1 MASQTSLEFAS
12 LDATDWTRQQ
22 QQDDAALQSLLH
34 ASAEGGESGVLD
46 LNRDLDVG
54 EKADDAEDF
63 EDISDDDLPEEEETS
78 GGIGLEGPGL
88 TDDGGTSHE
97 ADDLFG
103 DADGD
108 DLFGRDSS
116 PLEQEAHDGVHIKSG
131 SSSQVIG
138 GHLTLPSLDSTTDF
152 REINFDAE
160 PKPFGAANQ
169 DLSIPAP
176 AETQDEL
183 LKQIWP
189 KFRKGSV
196 INWTELLPP
205 KIAHHIPKKPAK
217 TPKPV
222 NLTKVSLDLAPDQ
235 ERVFR
240 VSAASSKNKWQR
252 ETDAKAKGCVAILE
266 ESSDE
271 QSSPE
276 EFDWEDAN
284 ANERIGN
291 VTWTDLELMCDDWEA
306 RLDPVVPDLENFE
319 EPDEMAM
326 DDEDAAWL
334 AEFGVP
340 AAKRRK
346 TSHSGS
352 DVLTLPSF
360 PVPSFDDFE
369 RVTSHVAKRPI
380 LDLNDPQ
387 LLVDYQDAHPSKR
400 LRLGAIYT
408 RGANEDFSKAIRNRF
423 NLSNDEAY
431 DALKENHQNKVRA
444 TLATINIE
452 HSMPALKLQW
462 PYYRVK
468 LYTREARSYHRPA
481 LKFNKFMNQ
490 NITFSKS
497 GLRKRKHMKNLT
509 TQQIFEKS
517 TDLSLADNSSA
528 MLLEYSEEHPTVL
541 SNFGMGSKIINYYRR
556 KDAEDTTRPKLDV
569 GETNTLQPE
578 DRSPFAQ
585 FGRVAPGETVPTLHN
600 AMYRA
605 PVFKQDNKDTDF
617 LMMRSTTGVNGSS
630 WHIRNIDHLFVV
642 GQQLPSMEIP
652 GPQSRKFTNA
662 AKNRMRMLAFRKI
675 RHSPNNTVRIDE
687 ITSHIADS
695 SDMQNRQKLKE
706 FIKYHKD
713 EKVWRVKSGDVIPDE
728 ATVRSWVK
736 PEDICTIDAM
746 QVGLRHLEDAGYGRT
761 DEAEEE
767 SEEEKEGDSLEQRL
781 APWKT
786 TKSFLDASAGK
797 AMLQLHGEGDPS
809 GCGLAFSF
817 IKTSMKGGFLD
828 SVQRSG
834 PQSTSADHIAQE
846 RKANGGHRYNV
857 DKQNIAYAEAINDI
871 WQKQRE
877 SLSNTKEP
885 TEDVD
890 MEHPLEIEDSYGV
903 AATPYSA
910 ATPANFDDSAS
921 ALSRFSS
928 SSRKGRTMRIVRRVR
943 NKNGQYEEVAEIV
956 RDQRVW
962 REYLKRRHAIDA
974 ELKDVYEARPTGDA
988 EFDRKE
994 QIRIKKELMR
1004 LERNKERR
1012 HAREKQKGIFR
1023 PSAEP
1028 EAPAG
1033 SPSATPAISE
1043 KPTGTTR
1050 KCANCGQAGHIKTN
1064 KKLCP
1069 LLNGTMKPE
1078 DSGLDHGFGAI
1089 ATPFAT

>member
-1 MASQTSLEFAS
+1 MANQTTAVDFSSLGEA
-12 LDATDWTRQQ
+12 DWSRQQ
-22 QQDDAALQSLLH
+22 EQDDAALQKLLN
-34 ASAEGGESGVLD
+34 ASAEGGDSGVLD

-63 EDISDDDLPEEEETS
+63 EDISDDDLPDEEEAS

-103 DADGD
+103 DADAD

-116 PLEQEAHDGVHIKSG
+116 PVEQDAHDGVQIKSAD
-131 SSSQVIG
+131 SFQNIN
-138 GHLTLPSLDSTTDF
+138 HRLTLPSLDTTTGYQSL
-152 REINFDAE
+152 NFDPE
-160 PKPFGAANQ
+160 PKPFDGANQ

-183 LKQIWP
+183 LEQIWP
-189 KFRKGSV
+189 KFKKGTV
-196 INWTELLPP
+196 IDWTELLPP
-205 KIAHHIPKKPAK
+205 KKAHHVPKKPNK
-217 TPKPV
+217 PPKPV
-222 NLTKVSLDLAPDQ
+222 NPTKVNVDLAPDQ
-235 ERVFR
+235 ERSFR
-240 VSAASSKNKWQR
+240 VHAASASNRWQR
-252 ETDAKAKGCVAILE
+252 EAEAKAKGYIAIIE

-271 QSSPE
+271 QSASE
-276 EFDWEDAN
+276 EFDWRDPTSDEVV
-284 ANERIGN
+284 GN

-306 RLDPVVPDLENFE
+306 GLNPQIEEVDPE
-319 EPDEMAM
+319 EPDEMAL

-334 AEFGVP
+334 KEFGVP

-346 TSHSGS
+346 TGYADSE
-352 DVLTLPSF
+352 VLSTPLY

-369 RVTSHVAKRPI
+369 RITSYVAKRPI

-387 LLVDYQDAHPSKR
+387 LLIDSLDQHPAKR
-400 LRLGAIYT
+400 LRLSGNFE
-408 RGANEDFSKAIRNRF
+408 RGANADFSKAIKSRF

-481 LKFNKFMNQ
+481 LKFNKFLNQ
-490 NITFSKS
+490 NITFSKPA
-497 GLRKRKHMKNLT
+497 LRKRKHMKNLT

-541 SNFGMGSKIINYYRR
+541 SNFGMGNKIVNYYRR
-556 KDAEDTTRPKLDV
+556 KDAEDTTRPKLEV

-585 FGRVAPGETVPTLHN
+585 FGTVDPGETVPTLHN

-605 PVFKQDNKDTDF
+605 PVFKQDTKETDF
-617 LMMRSTTGVNGSS
+617 LMMRSTTGINGSS

-642 GQQLPSMEIP
+642 GQQLPSVEIP

-662 AKNRMRMLAFRKI
+662 AKNRMRMIAFRKI

-713 EKVWRVKSGDVIPDE
+713 EKVWRVKTGDVIPDE
-728 ATVRSWVK
+728 TTVRSWVK

-761 DEAEEE
+761 DVAEEE
-767 SEEEKEGDSLEQRL
+767 SDDEKESDSLEQRL

-786 TKSFLDASAGK
+786 TKNFLDASAGK

-828 SVQRSG
+828 SVQKSG

-857 DKQNIAYAEAINDI
+857 DKQNIAYAEAIRDI

-885 TEDVD
+885 TDDVD
-890 MEHPLEIEDSYGV
+890 MEHPLEMEDSNV
-903 AATPYSA
+903 SATPYSA
-910 ATPANFDDSAS
+910 PTPANFDDSAS
-921 ALSRFSS
+921 ALSRFST
-928 SSRKGRTMRIVRRVR
+928 SSRKGRSMKIIRRVK
-943 NKNGQYEEVAEIV
+943 NKNGQIEEVSEVV

-974 ELKDVYEARPTGDA
+974 E
-988 EFDRKE
+988 FKE
-994 QIRIKKELMR
+994 
-1004 LERNKERR
+1004 
-1012 HAREKQKGIFR
+1012 
-1023 PSAEP
+1023 
-1028 EAPAG
+1028 
-1033 SPSATPAISE
+1033 
-1043 KPTGTTR
+1043 
-1050 KCANCGQAGHIKTN
+1050 
-1064 KKLCP
+1064 
-1069 LLNGTMKPE
+1069 
-1078 DSGLDHGFGAI
+1078 
-1089 ATPFAT
+1089 